1 MVRLLITHYISFN
14 VIFSEVKVEL
24 ERLFQQDDTV
34 IYGERFRLLAWQ
46 ISGDLNGM
54 PEIATLQ
61 NGYVVTILTLYYFVK
76 VSLLKL

>member
-1 MVRLLITHYISFN
+1 M
-14 VIFSEVKVEL
+14 
-24 ERLFQQDDTV
+24 D
-34 IYGERFRLLAWQ
+34 GERFRLLSWQ

-76 VSLLKL
+76 VIENIYYATSQT